1 MQSWTWLLHYP
12 KDPLPS
18 PRPLN
23 LGTAFTTPELF
34 TLHLFH
40 NSLLVALSVCLLP
53 HLAPSPASFLSINTG
68 GTCVAEDTNMEV
80 ATKSMCSYTSLASS
94 SKGGLSF
101 CSLKSNSSL
110 LCGGGR
116 CCDLWASTR
125 HCMPVLRCQDLGNTA
140 LPWNADSN
148 RNNSPALNLSVSPDK
163 VKGKLESLFYCD
175 TGVPE
180 EKIEKPTGLPKGLR
194 SIGNKP
200 KCPRCK
206 AKGAVHCATCSG
218 SGLYVD
224 SILESQGIIVK
235 VRCLGCGGSGNHM
248 CLKCGGRGH
257 V

>member
-1 MQSWTWLLHYP
+1 VEGGLQKCIHFLYHTYWFVY
-12 KDPLPS
+12 
-18 PRPLN
+18 
-23 LGTAFTTPELF
+23 AFLW
-34 TLHLFH
+34 
-40 NSLLVALSVCLLP
+40 LP
-53 HLAPSPASFLSINTG
+53 HASF
-68 GTCVAEDTNMEV
+68 
-80 ATKSMCSYTSLASS
+80 
-94 SKGGLSF
+94 
-101 CSLKSNSSL
+101 
-110 LCGGGR
+110 
-116 CCDLWASTR
+116 
-125 HCMPVLRCQDLGNTA
+125 Q
-140 LPWNADSN
+140 SN

-235 VRCLGCGGSGNHM
+235 VRCLGMYFIYENPYTSLFHFAGKNSM
-248 CLKCGGRGH
+248 ST
-257 V
+257 